1 MATTTDDDD
10 DGTTIRCHRRQVRQG
25 NKHSALKI
33 ASESTSARGS
43 TQPSFDFCYV
53 TRGGDRDHPDCCA
66 GFSVGQGVHGAQSF
80 SAKPCELSTEI
91 GICDYG
97 LRMLGRLQLG
107 LRSLSDFAYSRPR
120 TILYTGFESN
130 VGRSESSQ
138 EDHLLSAR
146 VKLLRVAIL

>member
-1 MATTTDDDD
+1 VLPRVDRHNPPLTFVTSRGVA
-10 DGTTIRCHRRQVRQG
+10 IAIIPIAVHVRWQG
-25 NKHSALKI
+25 
-33 ASESTSARGS
+33 
-43 TQPSFDFCYV
+43 D
-53 TRGGDRDHPDCCA
+53 
-66 GFSVGQGVHGAQSF
+66 HGAQSF

-107 LRSLSDFAYSRPR
+107 LRSLSDFAYSSPR